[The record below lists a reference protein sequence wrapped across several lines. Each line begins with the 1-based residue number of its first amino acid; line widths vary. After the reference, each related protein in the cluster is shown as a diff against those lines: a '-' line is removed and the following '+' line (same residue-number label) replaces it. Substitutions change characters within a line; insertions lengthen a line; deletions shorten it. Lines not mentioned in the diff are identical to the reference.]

1 MYLKS
6 TLIPHSMKTKG
17 SSSQQVPWLPIYL
30 LLWKSLG
37 PHLHHLKSILF
48 SSPLSLKVINSIW
61 LDWDFPGGAMDKN
74 LPANAGDSG
83 FNPWSGKILHAAEQ
97 LSPCSKITEP
107 TVQSLWAENVK
118 PLRREPMLCNKRSYR
133 KEKPMCCNG
142 AQPLLPATRESP
154 RAAIKTQHNQK

>member
-37 PHLHHLKSILF
+37 PRLHHLKSILF

-61 LDWDFPGGAMDKN
+61 SDWDFPGGAMDKN
-74 LPANAGDSG
+74 LPANAGDCG

-107 TVQSLWAENVK
+107 TIQSLWAENAEA
-118 PLRREPMLCNKRSYR
+118 PASRTHALQQ
-133 KEKPMCCNG
+133 EKPMYYNG

-154 RAAIKTQHNQK
+154 RAAITTQHNQK